1 MKLLQHK
8 GPAPSNAGEANDPL
22 DHHELG
28 LRQSNVW
35 VKAITWTL
43 VIGSVAGLGWLAFAK
58 TEEVVVAPG
67 KLEPVG
73 QVQQIQIP
81 VGGVVSQILVRE
93 GQSVKRNQLLMR
105 LDTASS
111 LDKQRTLTS
120 TIANKQR
127 ELALKDLELRRYL
140 EQNSAEEQQLRKNLE
155 LQEDILRRLADLNKE
170 GASPELQVLQ
180 QQNKVQETRGQ
191 LEQVRLERLR
201 QEAAQEQLVQALQS
215 DLASQLNQRNEAE
228 VTLRYQEIRSPVNGV
243 VFDLKPKGPGF
254 VAQGSEPVLK
264 IVPYDKL
271 EAQVEIFSRHIGFV
285 RTGQAADLSIDSF
298 PASDFGVLQ
307 GTVTRIGSDA
317 LPPDPQRQL
326 TEYRFPA
333 RISLASQQLKLK
345 SGKPLSLQAGMS
357 LEAHIKL
364 RKVSYLQLLLGG
376 FQDKGDA
383 LRQL

>member
-155 LQEDILRRLADLNKE
+155 LQEDILRRLAELNKE